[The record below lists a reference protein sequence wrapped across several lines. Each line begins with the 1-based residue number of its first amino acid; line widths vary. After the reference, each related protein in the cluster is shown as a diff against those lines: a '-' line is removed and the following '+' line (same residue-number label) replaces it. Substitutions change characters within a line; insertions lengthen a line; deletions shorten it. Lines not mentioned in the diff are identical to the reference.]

1 MTPRRPPTSDSP
13 VDSTRSRIMRAVRQ
27 AHTGPELI
35 VRRLLHGSGLRFR
48 LHQRGLPGRPDIVL
62 PKHRTVIFVH
72 GCFWHRHAG
81 CPKAT
86 MPKTRIEFWREKFN
100 RNVSRDHGIEQA
112 LVDAGWRV
120 LTIWECETGRPEA
133 LKEKLRTQFG
143 LKKQKRGG

>member
-1 MTPRRPPTSDSP
+1 
-13 VDSTRSRIMRAVRQ
+13 
-27 AHTGPELI
+27 
-35 VRRLLHGSGLRFR
+35 
-48 LHQRGLPGRPDIVL
+48 
-62 PKHRTVIFVH
+62 
-72 GCFWHRHAG
+72 
-81 CPKAT
+81 

>member
-1 MTPRRPPTSDSP
+1 
-13 VDSTRSRIMRAVRQ
+13 MRAVRQ